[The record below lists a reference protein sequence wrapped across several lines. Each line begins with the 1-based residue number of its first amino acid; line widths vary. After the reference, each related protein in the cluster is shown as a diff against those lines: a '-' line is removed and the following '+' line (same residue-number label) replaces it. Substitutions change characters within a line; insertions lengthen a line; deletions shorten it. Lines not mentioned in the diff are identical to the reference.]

1 MNFPAIS
8 SLCAADLR
16 RVAVPVRSLSVM
28 SSAASHVLH
37 EALLWGAVGLLGFGL
52 IYFFDDLKGASGP
65 GAQSVRPI
73 GSRHKSGTDSSS
85 FAREVRLK
93 ADPRGHFVFE
103 ATINDRP
110 ATFVA
115 DTGATLVVLTYEDA
129 ARLGL
134 SPRSLDFTGLVETAN
149 GAARVAPVTLDR
161 VRVEDITVRDV
172 PAVVADRGALG
183 TNLLGMSFL
192 GRLKSFQMQGDE
204 LILVQ

>member
-1 MNFPAIS
+1 
-8 SLCAADLR
+8 
-16 RVAVPVRSLSVM
+16 M
-28 SSAASHVLH
+28 SEES
-37 EALLWGAVGLLGFGL
+37 GTN
-52 IYFFDDLKGASGP
+52 ASG
-65 GAQSVRPI
+65 
-73 GSRHKSGTDSSS
+73 

-103 ATINDRP
+103 AAINDRP
-110 ATFVA
+110 ASFMA

-134 SPRSLDFTGLVETAN
+134 SPHRLDFTGLAQTAN
-149 GAARVAPVTLDR
+149 GTARVAPVTLDR

-172 PAVVADRGALG
+172 PAVVAEKGALA

-192 GRLKSFQMQGDE
+192 SRLKSFQMQGSE